1 MLAWP
6 SVSSKRS
13 LATGAKPSTRT
24 RHMSPRVV
32 RLAKETHYAPKCLF
46 ETNVG

>member
-1 MLAWP
+1 
-6 SVSSKRS
+6 
-13 LATGAKPSTRT
+13 
-24 RHMSPRVV
+24 MSPRVV